1 MSTRA
6 EQREASFVELDGRAF
21 EYEEIPGDR
30 DRSTLVFLHEGLGS
44 VGLWRGFP
52 RAVADAT
59 GRRTVA
65 YSRLGHGWSDRPPAP
80 RGTRFMHEEAE
91 QVLPRL
97 LERFEAP
104 EPLLVG
110 HSDGGSIALI
120 HAATHPV
127 SALVCL
133 APHVFVEEMCLER
146 IRAARQEFEQGRLR
160 ERMARHHRD
169 PEAAFRGWNDVWLHP
184 DFPRW
189 SIEDRLHSIS
199 APVMV
204 IQGTE
209 DPYGT
214 LAHLEAI
221 ERAVRGPVERVV
233 LPCGHAPHLEL
244 PEETL
249 SPVSRFVI
257 AVG

>member
-1 MSTRA
+1 MY
-6 EQREASFVELDGRAF
+6 VELDGRAF

-59 GRRTVA
+59 GRRAVA
-65 YSRLGHGWSDRPPAP
+65 YSRLGHGWSDGPPAP
-80 RGTRFMHEEAE
+80 RTTRFMHEEAVE
-91 QVLPRL
+91 VLPRL
-97 LERFEAP
+97 LDRFDAP

-120 HAATHPV
+120 HAAAHPV

-133 APHVFVEEMCLER
+133 APHVFVEEMCLDS
-146 IRAARQEFEQGRLR
+146 IRAARESFEREGLR

-189 SIEDRLHSIS
+189 NIEDSLRSIG

-209 DPYGT
+209 DEYGT

-221 ERAVRGPVERVV
+221 ERGVPGPVERVV
-233 LPCGHAPHLEL
+233 LPCGHSLHLER
-244 PEETL
+244 PEETIAA
-249 SPVSRFVI
+249 VSSFAT
-257 AVG
+257 AVA